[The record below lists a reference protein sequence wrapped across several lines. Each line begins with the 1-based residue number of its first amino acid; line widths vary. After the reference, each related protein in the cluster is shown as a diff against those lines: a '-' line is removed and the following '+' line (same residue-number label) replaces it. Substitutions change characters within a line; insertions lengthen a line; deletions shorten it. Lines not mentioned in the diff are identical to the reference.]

1 MSSSHVIQIID
12 LETSKIDVCV
22 SMEYRIE
29 TLMNERLSLD
39 KSYQE
44 EFAAIKAQLA
54 KVNQEK
60 DTLLHRLEQSE
71 KANAALTFNT
81 ITREE
86 SESEVVKL
94 QLERAQLLAK
104 LTEIGVESERRIKE
118 AVAAHASSAEAE
130 LIIEKQAKQSLECS
144 LADALSELE
153 DVKSEK
159 DQATSGE
166 GSTDNDLIV
175 TELRESL
182 AEMQIS
188 YRDLQA
194 ANEEIRDQMASAS
207 VENQSLIE
215 SLTEKLKRAETH
227 IREEERESRFE
238 AALASEI
245 ARLRNGS
252 SSQSTHL
259 LPPEIAS
266 SQEKESTI
274 SENVLA
280 MHEYVLD
287 LRAVLEK
294 EREIHQATAA
304 ELDEALAIIGQQ
316 QQQINVE

>member
-1 MSSSHVIQIID
+1 MIQIID

>member
-1 MSSSHVIQIID
+1 MIQIID

-182 AEMQIS
+182 AEMQLS

>member
-1 MSSSHVIQIID
+1 MIQIID

-166 GSTDNDLIV
+166 GSPDNDLIV